1 MKLIYQVVLLLVTI
15 TVTPCFFSSESNKEH
30 SDHDELSSNNE
41 VSHNEIKIIKLS
53 DDVIKDNNIKVLVA
67 KEKNIKISRDVLGKI
82 VPNANKTIYIYP
94 RYSGIIKSLTKYLG
108 DKVQKD
114 DVLATIESDT
124 TLQTYTIKAPFS
136 GYIVK
141 KNVNL
146 GEHIKNNNS
155 IYQLADL
162 SDVWVDLFIYRKN
175 AKLIKKGQKVI
186 IYKENGG
193 KHAYSST
200 ISYISPLGVEHNQT
214 MLARAVFSNNSN
226 NSNYSDN
233 LNWLPG
239 LYVDGVI
246 IISNKTVPVAIKT
259 IAIQSLEGKN
269 IVFIKAK
276 DGFKPVQC
284 KLGIQDSEFTQ
295 ILEGITAGQQYVASN
310 SFLLKAHLE
319 KESASHSH

>member
-1 MKLIYQVVLLLVTI
+1 MKLIYRVVFLLVTI

-30 SDHDELSSNNE
+30 SDHDVVSNE
-41 VSHNEIKIIKLS
+41 EASHNEAKAMQLS
-53 DDVIKDNNIKVLVA
+53 DDVIKDNNIKVLIA
-67 KEKNIKISRDVLGKI
+67 EEKNIKITRDVLGKI

-94 RYSGIIKSLTKYLG
+94 RYSGIIKSLTKFLG

-114 DVLATIESDT
+114 DVLATIESDS
-124 TLQTYTIKAPFS
+124 TLQTYIIKAPFS

-186 IYKENGG
+186 IYKENGE
-193 KHAYSST
+193 KHAYVST

-214 MLARAVFSNNSN
+214 MLARAVFSNNS
-226 NSNYSDN
+226 DN

-246 IISNKTVPVAIKT
+246 IISNKTVPVAIENT
-259 IAIQSLEGKN
+259 AIQSLEGKN
-269 IVFIKAK
+269 IVFIKVK

-284 KLGIQDSEFTQ
+284 KLGIQDTEFTQ
-295 ILEGITAGQQYVASN
+295 ILEGITAGQQYVAGN

>member
-1 MKLIYQVVLLLVTI
+1 MKLIYRVVFLLVTI

-30 SDHDELSSNNE
+30 SDHDVVSNE
-41 VSHNEIKIIKLS
+41 EASHNEAKAMQLS
-53 DDVIKDNNIKVLVA
+53 DDVIKDNNIKVLIA
-67 KEKNIKISRDVLGKI
+67 EEKNIKITRDVLGKI

-94 RYSGIIKSLTKYLG
+94 RYSGIIKSLTKFLG

-114 DVLATIESDT
+114 DVLATIESDS
-124 TLQTYTIKAPFS
+124 TLQTYIIKAPFS

-186 IYKENGG
+186 IYKENGE
-193 KHAYSST
+193 KHAYVST

-214 MLARAVFSNNSN
+214 MLARAVFSNN
-226 NSNYSDN
+226 SDN

-295 ILEGITAGQQYVASN
+295 ILEGVTAGQQYVASN